1 MRICKIRVYANY
13 IWNDKKKLISR
24 YTGSWGKVK
33 IPFCRHFDVV
43 FEKTKIFEKISIFTL
58 KIMIF
63 LIFFLWQENR
73 KSWKSQKNHDFSE
86 NRSKIEFL
94 SSDRSKSSS
103 FWKYRFW
110 RSFWCIYHSYNSI
123 FHLVCIFRSCRP
135 DHPKTLKFRM
145 ECRRIGRMFK
155 KFSWKIESVWK

>member
-1 MRICKIRVYANY
+1 MT
-13 IWNDKKKLISR
+13 KKLFSR

-43 FEKTKIFEKISIFTL
+43 FEKTKNFEKISIFTL

-73 KSWKSQKNHDFSE
+73 KSWKSKKNHDFSE
-86 NRSKIEFL
+86 NRSKIEFWCFDQ
-94 SSDRSKSSS
+94 SISSS

-123 FHLVCIFRSCRP
+123 FHLVLIFRSCRP
-135 DHPKTLKFRM
+135 DHPKILKIRM
-145 ECRRIGRMFK
+145 EFRRIGRMFK
-155 KFSWKIESVWK
+155 KFSWKIESVWKQSVFAI